1 MCTSLKNNFGIRPHA
16 IMGRLRIRK
25 CERLWLSSTVLLGG
39 NMISAYRALPKGL
52 RFFLCYGLMP
62 LWLIPAIIGC
72 ALFILV
78 GSLVVEAKSAWEN
91 YK

>member
-1 MCTSLKNNFGIRPHA
+1 M
-16 IMGRLRIRK
+16 
-25 CERLWLSSTVLLGG
+25 LSSTVLLGG
-39 NMISAYRALPKGL
+39 NMISAYRALPKWL

-62 LWLIPAIIGC
+62 LWLIPAIVGC

-78 GSLVVEAKSAWEN
+78 GSLVVEAKSAWKD